1 MAERIVNGTDLNIV
15 DNLMFSA
22 PKATAQG
29 AKSVNI
35 LNKSTK
41 TILTLSTPL
50 MLTWGASDYKAE
62 GEEKGNG
69 KFEMSLQF
77 PGEEYKTEDS
87 DKFLANIKALELK
100 IKTDALT
107 YSKEWLGKVIKS
119 TEVIDALWTPMLK
132 YPKDKQTGEYDY
144 SKQPTLRVKL
154 PQWEGVWKSELYD
167 EEGQK
172 LYPSMENPNLT
183 PLDLLKKGSNIMCL
197 IQFGGIW
204 FINGKFSANWK
215 LVQAVVQKPR
225 AQLQGQCFIKIK
237 QQDKEKLVKQQVVED
252 ALECTTVDDSDEE
265 QEQDDQEEQE
275 EIAVAPVVIP
285 VVQEKKKLVKKQM
298 KIAE

>member
-35 LNKSTK
+35 LNKKTK
-41 TILTLSTPL
+41 TIFVMTAPL
-50 MLTWGASDYKAE
+50 MLTWGATDYKAE

-69 KFEMSLQF
+69 KFELSLQF
-77 PGEEYKTEDS
+77 PGEEYKTEDT
-87 DKFLANIKALELK
+87 DKFLENVKAVELL
-100 IKTDALT
+100 IKTSALT
-107 YSKEWLGKVIKS
+107 YSKEWLGKQIKS
-119 TEVIDALWTPMLK
+119 AEVIDALCTPMLK
-132 YPKDKQTGEYDY
+132 YPKDKQTGDYDY
-144 SKQPTLRVKL
+144 SKPPTLRVKL

-172 LYPSMENPNLT
+172 LFPSTTNPSLT

-204 FINGKFSANWK
+204 LINGKISANWK

-225 AQLQGQCFIKIK
+225 DQLQGQCFIKIK
-237 QQDKEKLVKQQVVED
+237 QQDKDKLVKQAVVED
-252 ALECTTVDDSDEE
+252 VVDCTTVDDSDEE
-265 QEQDDQEEQE
+265 QEDDEEEQQ